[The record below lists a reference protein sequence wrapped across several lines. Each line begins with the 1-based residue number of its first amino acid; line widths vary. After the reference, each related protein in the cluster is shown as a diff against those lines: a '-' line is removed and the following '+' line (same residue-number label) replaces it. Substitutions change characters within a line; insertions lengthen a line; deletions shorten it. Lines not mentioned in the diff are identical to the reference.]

1 MKKILVFLVAVIAC
15 CTVSQA
21 QQGQSAVGV
30 YLNYGNETNVG
41 LGLKYRYS
49 FNDNWR
55 IEPAFDYYFK
65 HDYVSFWDLGANVHY
80 VFHPT
85 EVVHIYPLAGLHYA
99 NATAHM
105 KDVALGDNV
114 SDGKFG
120 INLGAGVDFKVAAA
134 LTVGIEAKYQI
145 VNDFNQL
152 VVSAGITYC
161 F

>member
-65 HDYVSFWDLGANVHY
+65 HDYVSF
-80 VFHPT
+80 
-85 EVVHIYPLAGLHYA
+85 
-99 NATAHM
+99 
-105 KDVALGDNV
+105 
-114 SDGKFG
+114 G
-120 INLGAGVDFKVAAA
+120 IWVPMCIMFSTRRRLFIFIPWPVCTMRMRR
-134 LTVGIEAKYQI
+134 LI
-145 VNDFNQL
+145 
-152 VVSAGITYC
+152 
-161 F
+161 